1 MRTIGDFPKKNRPIR
16 VLQFGGGVFLRG
28 FFDWMLQK
36 ANNAGVYDGDAVIV
50 RSRTHGADP
59 LAAQNFR
66 YTHVARDGAYT
77 DITVIDS
84 IAGSVDAAGDYRS
97 FLKLAELSSLEIIV
111 SNTTEAGI
119 VYEACPRPTDIC
131 PNTFPAKLT
140 SFLYHRFMLGG
151 AGLLILPCELIA
163 RNGECLREIVLR
175 HASDWELGEDFSAWV
190 ISACSFRNTLVDR
203 IVSGAPAEGE
213 DLGLGYADDLVST
226 SEYFHLFVIEGEEDA
241 RLPFARV
248 GLHVKWV
255 PSVEDYRTVKVRIL
269 NGAHTSM
276 IPYAMLLG
284 LETVGDCLRDERTAS
299 HLRGCLEEIL
309 LSMDG
314 DEGENRAYAAEVL
327 TRFANPYIRHLCAA
341 ISLNSVSKF
350 RVRVLPSILAYR
362 EKKGEMPKHL
372 LFALAMLIRFYRNG
386 TPRDDESTI
395 ARMRSGDIFALLSDV
410 DLWGVSLTEYAEEV
424 AHYADTSL

>member
-66 YTHVARDGAYT
+66 YTHVARDGAHT

-140 SFLYHRFMLGG
+140 AFLYHRFMLG
-151 AGLLILPCELIA
+151 
-163 RNGECLREIVLR
+163 
-175 HASDWELGEDFSAWV
+175 
-190 ISACSFRNTLVDR
+190 
-203 IVSGAPAEGE
+203 
-213 DLGLGYADDLVST
+213 
-226 SEYFHLFVIEGEEDA
+226 
-241 RLPFARV
+241 
-248 GLHVKWV
+248 
-255 PSVEDYRTVKVRIL
+255 
-269 NGAHTSM
+269 
-276 IPYAMLLG
+276 
-284 LETVGDCLRDERTAS
+284 
-299 HLRGCLEEIL
+299 
-309 LSMDG
+309 
-314 DEGENRAYAAEVL
+314 
-327 TRFANPYIRHLCAA
+327 
-341 ISLNSVSKF
+341 
-350 RVRVLPSILAYR
+350 
-362 EKKGEMPKHL
+362 
-372 LFALAMLIRFYRNG
+372 
-386 TPRDDESTI
+386 
-395 ARMRSGDIFALLSDV
+395 
-410 DLWGVSLTEYAEEV
+410 
-424 AHYADTSL
+424 